1 MLEPSGEVMLVDMH
15 VHCTELKDLAQY
27 SDSYLFAC
35 VGEDL
40 ETSKMILE
48 LSRRFHFIKPC
59 LGIHPWNIARSS
71 VEEARSLME
80 LAVSNNVECIGEVG
94 LDSRF
99 VPETLPRQR
108 DVFKVFLDYAR
119 EYDLVLNLHTAGTHR
134 EVFQMLKTFRIEK
147 AYFHWYTGPEDL
159 LKELIDNG
167 YFIGVNPSWKIQ
179 EKHFRIISKTPLSNL
194 LTESDAPY
202 EYKGVS
208 LKPELINDSLNLLA
222 RLHNLDRKV
231 VEEKI
236 EESFKRLFTR

>member
-1 MLEPSGEVMLVDMH
+1 MLIDMH
-15 VHCTELKDLAQY
+15 VHCNELKDLDHY
-27 SDSYLFAC
+27 SGSHLFAC
-35 VGEDL
+35 VAEDV
-40 ETSKMILE
+40 ETSKATIE

-59 LGIHPWNIARSS
+59 VGIHPWNIARSS

-80 LAVSNNVECIGEVG
+80 IAVSNNIECLGEVG

-108 DVFKVFLDYAR
+108 EVFKIFLDYAR

-134 EVFQMLKTFRIEK
+134 EVFQMLKTWRVEK

-159 LKELIDNG
+159 IKELIDSG

-179 EKHFRIISKTPLSNL
+179 EKHYRIISKTPLSNL

-202 EYKGVS
+202 QYKS
-208 LKPELINDSLNLLA
+208 LSLNPELISDSLDLLA
-222 RLHNLDRKV
+222 RLHNLDRGI

-236 EESFKRLFTR
+236 EENFRRLFTR